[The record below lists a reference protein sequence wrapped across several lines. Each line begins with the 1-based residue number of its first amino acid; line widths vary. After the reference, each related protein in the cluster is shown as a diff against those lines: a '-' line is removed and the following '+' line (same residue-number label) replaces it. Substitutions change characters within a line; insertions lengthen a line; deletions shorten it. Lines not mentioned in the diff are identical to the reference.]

1 MEQEGFFTGY
11 CRMLDGSRTVM
22 AVKENGQ
29 LTETDCLFE
38 TCQNYPDCPLAEK
51 IRRFCEE

>member
-1 MEQEGFFTGY
+1 METEGFFSGY
-11 CRMLDGSRTVM
+11 CRASDGSRTVM

-38 TCQNYPDCPLAEK
+38 NCQNFADCPLAEK

>member
-1 MEQEGFFTGY
+1 MEQEQFFSGY
-11 CRMLDGSRTVM
+11 CRTIDGSRTVM

-38 TCQNYPDCPLAEK
+38 QCQNFAGCPLAEK
-51 IRRFCEE
+51 IRMFCEE